1 MTNTSRKIQKV
12 IDVYIN
18 GEYRRTLSEDKV
30 DEFCINYFS
39 GFRSSDSEIELKT
52 FYRVY
57 HECE

>member
-1 MTNTSRKIQKV
+1 MTNTVRKIQKV

-18 GEYRRTLSEDKV
+18 GGYRRTLCEDNV

-39 GFRSSDSEIELKT
+39 GFNSSDSEIELKT

-57 HECE
+57 YELA